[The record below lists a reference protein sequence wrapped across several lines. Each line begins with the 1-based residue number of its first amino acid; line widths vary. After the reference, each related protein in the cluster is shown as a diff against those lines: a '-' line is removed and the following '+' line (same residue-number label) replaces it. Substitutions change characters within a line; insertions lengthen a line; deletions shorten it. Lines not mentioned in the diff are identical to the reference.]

1 MMVVHLLPYLFGI
14 FVIFYLLNK
23 AIKKLIYSPK
33 IQLLGKFVTHVQTT
47 KKVVAL
53 TYDDGPNPPDTDR
66 LLAVLARLQVKATF
80 FVLGRQVEQYPETA
94 KIILSQGHELGNHS
108 YSHPKMLWKS
118 PKFIRSEI
126 QKTDRLL
133 REVGVTGNI
142 HFRPPYGLKFVV
154 LPYVLMQLG
163 KVTISWDVD
172 SEDYQKLDSQAIVDN
187 VLDLVKPGSIILLH
201 DSLDNLGGDRSKTI
215 TATEILIEKLL
226 INGYQFKTISEL
238 LALQD

>member
-1 MMVVHLLPYLFGI
+1 MMVMHLLPYLLGV

-23 AIKKLIYSPK
+23 ALNKLIYSPK
-33 IQLLGKFVTHVQTT
+33 IQLLGKFVTHVNT
-47 KKVVAL
+47 KEKVVAL

-66 LLAVLARLQVKATF
+66 LLDVLEQLQVKATF
-80 FVLGRQVEQYPETA
+80 FVIGKQVEQYPETV
-94 KIILSQGHELGNHS
+94 KLMLNQGHELGNHS

-126 QKTDRLL
+126 QETDRLL
-133 REVGVTGNI
+133 REVGVAGNI
-142 HFRPPYGLKFVV
+142 HFRPPYGLKFVL
-154 LPYVLMQLG
+154 LPYVLRQLG
-163 KVTISWDVD
+163 KVTISWNVD
-172 SEDYQKLDSQAIVDN
+172 SEDYQKLESQAIVDN

-215 TATEILIEKLL
+215 AATKILIEKLL